1 MRFHEAAC
9 NSKPVGSTP
18 LSFTTKSVITGFL
31 GSRKTTLLNHILTSQ
46 HGKRIAVIENEFCE
60 VNIDG
65 SLVASH
71 SSMAEDVVMVN
82 KLRVS
87 MLYRTRR
94 YSENAL
100 GIG

>member
-1 MRFHEAAC
+1 MER
-9 NSKPVGSTP
+9 P
-18 LSFTTKSVITGFL
+18 L
-31 GSRKTTLLNHILTSQ
+31 LLNHILTSQ
-46 HGKRIAVIENEFCE
+46 HGKRIAVIENEFGE